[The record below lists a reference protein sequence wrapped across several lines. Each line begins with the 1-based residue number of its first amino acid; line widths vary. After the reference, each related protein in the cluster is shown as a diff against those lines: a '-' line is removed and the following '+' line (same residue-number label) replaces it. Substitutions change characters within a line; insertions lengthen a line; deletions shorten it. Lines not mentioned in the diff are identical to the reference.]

1 MKKKTVQLDAY
12 GKATLQRAAGL
23 LSKGEL
29 VAVPTETVYGLAAD
43 ARQEEAVQKIFIAKQ
58 RPEQHPLIVHIASID
73 QLSEWAQNIPE
84 IAYKL
89 AQAFW
94 PGPLTLLLQKAD
106 QVTTIV
112 TGGLNTIAIRVP
124 SHPIM
129 QELLQLTKTGLAAP
143 SANAHKKISPTTAQH
158 VLKDLDGKIAAVVDA
173 GPCTFGLESTILD
186 LTQSQP
192 TIVRPGPITQKELE
206 AVLEVPVLAPQQH
219 TVCVA
224 GNMQDHYQ
232 PTKPVVLISADQ
244 LQNYLE
250 KHEQES
256 LGVIY
261 YSNPTELLD
270 LCVTVPMSSDKKEY
284 AQNLYK
290 ALHSLDEQPIDV
302 IIIELPPVTPEWADV
317 HDRLQKA
324 EYKKR
329 VK

>member
-1 MKKKTVQLDAY
+1 MKKKTVKLDAY
-12 GKATLQRAAGL
+12 GQAALQRAAGL

-43 ARQEEAVQKIFIAKQ
+43 ARQEEAVKKIFVAKK
-58 RPEQHPLIVHIASID
+58 RPETHPLIVHIGSVD
-73 QLSEWAQNIPE
+73 QLDQWAQNIPE
-84 IAYKL
+84 AAYKL
-89 AQAFW
+89 AHAFW

-106 QVTTIV
+106 QVSLVV

-124 SHPIM
+124 SHPVM
-129 QELLQLTKTGLAAP
+129 QQLLQLTQTGLAAP

-158 VLKDLDGKIAAVVDA
+158 VLKDLDGKIAAVVDG
-173 GPCTFGLESTILD
+173 GPCVFGLESTIVD
-186 LTQSQP
+186 VTTSQP
-192 TIVRPGPITQKELE
+192 KILRHGPITQKELE
-206 AVLEVPVLAPQQH
+206 AVLGMPVLVPQKH
-219 TVCVA
+219 TVAVA

-232 PTKPVVLISADQ
+232 PTKPVVLVPADQ
-244 LQNYLE
+244 LQKYLE

-261 YSNPTELLD
+261 YTAPTELLD

-284 AQNLYK
+284 AHNLYK
-290 ALHSLDEQPIDV
+290 ALHSLDEQPID
-302 IIIELPPVTPEWADV
+302 IIIVQLPPATSEWADV

-324 EYKKR
+324 EHKKR